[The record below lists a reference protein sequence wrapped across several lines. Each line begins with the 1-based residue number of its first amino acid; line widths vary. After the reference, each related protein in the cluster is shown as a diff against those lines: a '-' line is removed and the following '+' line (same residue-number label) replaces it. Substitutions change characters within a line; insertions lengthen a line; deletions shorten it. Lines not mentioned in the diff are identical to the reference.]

1 MTNQEGAP
9 SPDPVSG
16 CDPRVRGVV
25 VCPQCHGDL
34 EDRPGGLACVP
45 CAKLFPV
52 VDGVPWMLLE
62 RARDLPEG

>member
-1 MTNQEGAP
+1 MKNPQGGHR
-9 SPDPVSG
+9 PDPTSG

-34 EDRPGGLACVP
+34 EDRSDGLACVR

-62 RARDLPEG
+62 RAQDLPEG